1 MENQKQSVVE
11 RLQQANNILV
21 TVSSNPSV
29 DQLAA
34 CIGLTLALNK
44 LGKHATAVFS
54 GAIPSTIE
62 FLQPEKTLEKN
73 TDSLR
78 DFIIALDKSK
88 ADKLR
93 YKVEDKVVKIF
104 ITPYRTSITQKDLD
118 FSQGDFN
125 VDVVLALGV
134 HVQADLDQAITA
146 HGRILHDA
154 TVMTLNVRPGGELGS
169 VNWLDAS
176 ASSLSELG
184 VGLSDAIDK
193 KLMDGQIATA
203 FLTGIVAETDRF
215 SNQKTSPQTMSISA
229 ELMAAGANQQLV
241 ATKLEEPAPT
251 PPPAPAQPIAQKE
264 GQEGSQPMAAEAPVP
279 PKPDDGTIEI
289 EHENVEPKIAP
300 EAPEEPTEPEAPQ
313 IHIDEQGDLHPF
325 GPPAPAESQEL
336 PQPQVQSE
344 FDHPKP
350 TADNLS
356 AEPSLPP
363 IEKLPEIKRDEGS
376 HLLTG
381 PEPVFG
387 APMTANSQPDM
398 EDEPSSDPLS
408 VPSVGLLNRE
418 PLPSQKAETSHDQPM
433 LPAPTAQPELLPD
446 AGLPQDLS
454 QPVQPAPNVVTPT
467 MSAGPTKTLSEI
479 EKDVNSPHMDDDDN
493 PSSIPPQP
501 MMPPVVQPSF
511 TPNNNPAPAAPSFQM
526 PAQNQ
531 PAFSQPANN
540 PAPTPATS
548 VDEARN
554 AVEQALGGGSTPNPG
569 TPSALNAMEMTG
581 ELHQP
586 QPANNPAPAPLGSP
600 QPIQQDLANLQ
611 LPQQPAS
618 YEPPVNEQTGPAA
631 PPVPPPMMPG
641 SFPPQQ

>member
-1 MENQKQSVVE
+1 MDNQKQSVVE

-44 LGKHATAVFS
+44 IGKHATAVFS
-54 GAIPSTIE
+54 GIIPSTIE

-78 DFIIALDKSK
+78 DFIIALDKAK

-104 ITPYRTSITQKDLD
+104 ITPYKTSITQKDLD

-134 HVQADLDQAITA
+134 HIQADLDQAITA

-154 TVMTLNVRPGGELGS
+154 TVMTMNVRPGGELGS
-169 VNWLDAS
+169 INWLDAS
-176 ASSLSELG
+176 ASSLSELS
-184 VGLSDAIDK
+184 VGLTDAIDK

-215 SNQKTSPQTMSISA
+215 SNQKTSPQTMSVSA

-241 ATKLEEPAPT
+241 ATKLEEPAPA
-251 PPPAPAQPIAQKE
+251 PPQPPTTPIAQKA
-264 GQEGSQPMAAEAPVP
+264 GQEGTQPLAAEVLAP

-289 EHENVEPKIAP
+289 EHENVEPKITLPPVEEPAP
-300 EAPEEPTEPEAPQ
+300 TPEEPEQQAPQ
-313 IHIDEQGDLHPF
+313 IHIDDQGRLHPLD
-325 GPPAPAESQEL
+325 L
-336 PQPQVQSE
+336 PE
-344 FDHPKP
+344 EAKP
-350 TADNLS
+350 TPENLS

-381 PEPVFG
+381 PEPTFG
-387 APMTANSQPDM
+387 AALTANSTPDM

-418 PLPSQKAETSHDQPM
+418 PLPSQQATDDAHARAPM
-433 LPAPTAQPELLPD
+433 LPEPSRADLD
-446 AGLPQDLS
+446 LPQDLS
-454 QPVQPAPNVVTPT
+454 HPMNTTNQPV
-467 MSAGPTKTLSEI
+467 SKTLTEL
-479 EKDVNSPHMDDDDN
+479 EEDVNSPHLGNDEA
-493 PSSIPPQP
+493 IPPQP
-501 MMPPVVQPSF
+501 PMPAVVQPTF
-511 TPNNNPAPAAPSFQM
+511 TQPAPVM
-526 PAQNQ
+526 PEPQPVQNLSMPPLNLDQAQQ
-531 PAFSQPANN
+531 
-540 PAPTPATS
+540 TPQNAVLASTS
-548 VDEARN
+548 VDAARN
-554 AVEQALGGGSTPNPG
+554 AVEQALGSVPNNDTPG
-569 TPSALNAMEMTG
+569 HIDALNAMPMTG
-581 ELHQP
+581 ELHQ
-586 QPANNPAPAPLGSP
+586 QPALAAPPV
-600 QPIQQDLANLQ
+600 QRDLTNLQ
-611 LPQQPAS
+611 LPQQPIS
-618 YEPPVNEQTGPAA
+618 YEPPAQQPVGPAA

-641 SFPPQQ
+641 SFPQQQ